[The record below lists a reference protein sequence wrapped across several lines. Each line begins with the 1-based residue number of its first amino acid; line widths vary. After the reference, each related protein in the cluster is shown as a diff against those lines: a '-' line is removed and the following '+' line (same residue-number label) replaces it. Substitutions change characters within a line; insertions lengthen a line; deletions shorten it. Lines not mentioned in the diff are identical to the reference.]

1 MSLSGRGA
9 VKMRNSTVRARAGGR
24 RRSDGGVISGPGDE
38 DSPEAAGASGE
49 LVCGRTVPR
58 QETSGAQ
65 ALRGPRETGDGAGR
79 CHGTIWSSRFGE
91 PVPGLVTLPVTAPPV
106 SAVATWAGVA
116 EGWPA
121 R

>member
-1 MSLSGRGA
+1 MSLSGRGT
-9 VKMRNSTVRARAGGR
+9 VKMRNSTVSARAGGR
-24 RRSDGGVISGPGDE
+24 RRSDGGGISGPGDE

-49 LVCGRTVPR
+49 LVCGRTLLC
-58 QETSGAQ
+58 QETSEAQGASGD
-65 ALRGPRETGDGAGR
+65 RGRAGR
-79 CHGTIWSSRFGE
+79 CHGTIWSRRFGE
-91 PVPGLVTLPVTAPPV
+91 PVPVLVTLPVTAPPV